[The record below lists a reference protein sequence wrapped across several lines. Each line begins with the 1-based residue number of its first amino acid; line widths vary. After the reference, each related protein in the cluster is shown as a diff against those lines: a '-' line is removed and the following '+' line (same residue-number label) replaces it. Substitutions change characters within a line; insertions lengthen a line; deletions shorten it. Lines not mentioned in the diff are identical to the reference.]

1 MTVEVKIG
9 VQHAARELSVATE
22 STPDAVL
29 KALETAMK
37 DDAVFTLTD
46 TKGRTVAVPAGKVA
60 YLDFTSDLGR
70 KVGFGLAASEAVT
83 AASK

>member
-1 MTVEVKIG
+1 MPSA
-9 VQHAARELSVATE
+9 QAA
-22 STPDAVL
+22 
-29 KALETAMK
+29 
-37 DDAVFTLTD
+37 
-46 TKGRTVAVPAGKVA
+46 AVPAGKVA